1 MLKNLNWLKKPWRG
15 SIKNK
20 QSKKVF
26 ESGKKVKKMKEEL
39 QTTDDEFFA
48 RKIAEAILR
57 KFEYEQRKGYIKS
70 RLFRE
75 KRINHKGNKW
85 KV

>member
-1 MLKNLNWLKKPWRG
+1 
-15 SIKNK
+15 
-20 QSKKVF
+20 
-26 ESGKKVKKMKEEL
+26 MKEEL